1 MIPEV
6 YNVYTTHFKPD
17 VLFYLS
23 ISIVIY
29 VTIWSYL
36 EVTLRLL
43 HNNCVFYKTS
53 DVYLVLYIN

>member
-29 VTIWSYL
+29 VTI
-36 EVTLRLL
+36 
-43 HNNCVFYKTS
+43 
-53 DVYLVLYIN
+53 